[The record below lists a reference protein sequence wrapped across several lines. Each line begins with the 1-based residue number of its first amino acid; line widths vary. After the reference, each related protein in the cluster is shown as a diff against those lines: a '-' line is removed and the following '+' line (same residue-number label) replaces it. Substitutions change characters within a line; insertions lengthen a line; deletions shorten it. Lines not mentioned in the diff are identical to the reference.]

1 MINSVMRDSA
11 TGKQILAQGDYE
23 AFQAFLREAC
33 GIVLGAGKEYL
44 VSSRLGGLMRHYDIA
59 TVGDLLMQLRTGR
72 NPRLRTGIIDAMTT
86 NETFWFRDISHFNL
100 LAEKLLPELAGRG
113 SQRIRIWSAAC
124 SSGQEPYNISMV
136 IQDFQNKNPGCL
148 KGIQEIIATD
158 ISHSMLAEARKGIYC
173 GMAASR
179 GLSTDRRNRYFTV
192 DGDCLEIRSN
202 IKRRVSFRE
211 ANLTKGYEL
220 MGRFDIIFCRN
231 VLIYFSDSQKQDIL
245 NRMAKIMNP
254 GGYLI
259 LGSTESLSTHT
270 DQFEMVSG
278 LGGIIY
284 RLKTP

>member
-1 MINSVMRDSA
+1 
-11 TGKQILAQGDYE
+11 
-23 AFQAFLREAC
+23 
-33 GIVLGAGKEYL
+33 
-44 VSSRLGGLMRHYDIA
+44 
-59 TVGDLLMQLRTGR
+59 
-72 NPRLRTGIIDAMTT
+72 
-86 NETFWFRDISHFNL
+86 
-100 LAEKLLPELAGRG
+100 
-113 SQRIRIWSAAC
+113 
-124 SSGQEPYNISMV
+124 
-136 IQDFQNKNPGCL
+136 
-148 KGIQEIIATD
+148 
-158 ISHSMLAEARKGIYC
+158 
-173 GMAASR
+173 MAASR
-179 GLSTDRRNRYFTV
+179 GLSSDRRNRYFTV
-192 DGDCLEIRSN
+192 DGDCLEIRPN